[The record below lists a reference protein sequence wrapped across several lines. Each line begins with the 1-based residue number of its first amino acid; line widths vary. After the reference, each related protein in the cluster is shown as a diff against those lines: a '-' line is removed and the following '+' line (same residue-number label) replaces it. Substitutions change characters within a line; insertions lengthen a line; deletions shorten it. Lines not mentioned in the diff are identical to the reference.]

1 MSARATSDQAVRPG
15 VSVRPYH
22 PADRDAVLSLAPRLV
37 IGIAPWRSEEGMLRA
52 ARGWIEGSIDSTTP
66 DRAVFVAEEAAG
78 CTAGFVSVSREVNFT
93 GEVQAYVGELA
104 VAEEAEGR
112 GVGRA
117 LMEAAESWARERG
130 YGLVV
135 LDTGAANV
143 RARGLYARL
152 GYAEESVK
160 LTKVLAGAATAG

>member
-1 MSARATSDQAVRPG
+1 MSARAMSDETRRPG
-15 VSVRPYH
+15 FGVRPYH
-22 PADRDAVLSLAPRLV
+22 PGDQDAVLGLAPRLV

-52 ARGWIEGSIDSTTP
+52 ARGWIEGSIDSIGP
-66 DRAVFVAEEAAG
+66 DRAVFVAEDADG
-78 CTAGFVSVSREVNFT
+78 RTVGFVSASRDVNFT

-143 RARGLYARL
+143 RARGFYARL
-152 GYAEESVK
+152 GYVEESVK